1 MIYRLFGLV
10 IACLV
15 IWAGTPTQAFAE
27 IDAHDRELLVQVRQ
41 GSLWEGPI
49 GRQAE
54 QRGSGQR
61 VREVGRKLADD
72 HDRLDAQVR
81 ALASKVRVELPAE
94 PTAEQRSWIDE
105 ITGASGA
112 DFDRLYVN
120 RARAAHGSIF
130 GLASQ
135 VRAATRDDAMRSF
148 AQTAVDTVMRH
159 MTLLEST
166 GIAETT
172 SLMVAPGGGD
182 ELDGGDLALGVLMAG
197 IAGGATFGLVRVLG
211 ASGRRG

>member
-1 MIYRLFGLV
+1 MIYRLLGV
-10 IACLV
+10 MIACMV
-15 IWAGTPTQAFAE
+15 IWVGTPAHAYAE
-27 IDAHDRELLVQVRQ
+27 IDAHDRELLVRVRQ
-41 GSLWEGPI
+41 AGLWEGPVS
-49 GRQAE
+49 RQAE

-81 ALASKVRVELPAE
+81 DLASKVRVELPSE
-94 PTAEQRSWIDE
+94 PTEEQRSWVDE
-105 ITGASGA
+105 ITGAGGA
-112 DFDRLYVN
+112 DFDRVYVN
-120 RARAAHGSIF
+120 RTRAAHGSIF

-172 SLMVAPGGGD
+172 SLMVVADGGND
-182 ELDGGDLALGVLMAG
+182 LDGGDVTLGVIMVG
-197 IAGGATFGLVRVLG
+197 IAAAATFGVVRVLG
-211 ASGRRG
+211 SPGRRA

>member
-10 IACLV
+10 TACLV
-15 IWAGTPTQAFAE
+15 IWVGTPAHAFAE
-27 IDAHDRELLVQVRQ
+27 IDSHDRELLVRVRQ
-41 GSLWEGPI
+41 AGLWEGPI
-49 GRQAE
+49 SRQAE
-54 QRGSGQR
+54 QRASGQR

-81 ALASKVRVELPAE
+81 ALASKVRVELPGE
-94 PTAEQRSWIDE
+94 PTVEQRSWVDE
-105 ITGASGA
+105 ITGAAGA

-148 AQTAVDTVMRH
+148 AQTAVDTVMRQ

-182 ELDGGDLALGVLMAG
+182 ELGGGDIALGVLMAG

-211 ASGRRG
+211 TSGRRA

>member
-1 MIYRLFGLV
+1 MIYRLLGVV
-10 IACLV
+10 IAFLV
-15 IWAGTPTQAFAE
+15 TGMGTPGIAFAG
-27 IDAHDRELLVQVRQ
+27 IDSHDRELLVRVRQ
-41 GSLWEGPI
+41 AGLWEGPVS
-49 GRQAE
+49 RQAE
-54 QRGSGQR
+54 QRGSAQR

-81 ALASKVRVELPAE
+81 ELASKVRVELPGE
-94 PTAEQRSWIDE
+94 PTEEQRSWVGE
-105 ITGASGA
+105 ITGAGGA

-120 RARAAHGSIF
+120 RARAAHGSVF

-135 VRAATRDDAMRSF
+135 VRAASRDDAMRSF

-172 SLMVAPGGGD
+172 SLMVVSTGGNELGGGD
-182 ELDGGDLALGVLMAG
+182 IVFGVLMAAV
-197 IAGGATFGLVRVLG
+197 AGGATFGLVRVLG
-211 ASGRRG
+211 AQGRRS

>member
-1 MIYRLFGLV
+1 MIFRLLGLV
-10 IACLV
+10 IACMV
-15 IWAGTPTQAFAE
+15 IWVGTPAHASAE
-27 IDAHDRELLVQVRQ
+27 IDAHDRELLVRVRQ
-41 GSLWEGPI
+41 AGLWEGPVS
-49 GRQAE
+49 RQAE
-54 QRGSGQR
+54 QRGNGQR

-81 ALASKVRVELPAE
+81 ELAPRVGVTLPSEATE
-94 PTAEQRSWIDE
+94 EQRSWVDE
-105 ITGASGA
+105 ITGSVGA
-112 DFDRLYVN
+112 DFDRAYVN

-135 VRAATRDDAMRSF
+135 VRSATRDDAMRSF

-172 SLMVAPGGGD
+172 SLMVVSTDGNS
-182 ELDGGDLALGVLMAG
+182 LDGGDVVLGLIMVG
-197 IAGGATFGLVRVLG
+197 IAAGATFALVRVLG
-211 ASGRRG
+211 SPGRRA